1 MGQTTSRNRSPL
13 PSPDT
18 NASNNVDDPPSTPET
33 QSDNAADSNQQSAAS
48 SISPTS
54 RASRRSARSAVRKS
68 ILNLVKPRS
77 SQQEEPSERPSS
89 NTRKS
94 WRASR
99 RWSKTPP
106 SVTPDID
113 SSPSASASG
122 ALAAVAE
129 KSGEPDSQPSDAVT
143 SPALDSAAAAGSS
156 IAPDQD
162 REDRHST
169 TSPLVFNNTPE
180 DEVVISPDH
189 FTSSQDVPDVPQ
201 DVSPPPTIGP
211 ADQSSSG
218 QPSPSPPRQFP
229 PPGTLVVVQGVVHT
243 TDVPRTDAA
252 PSSVPPDLPEAPM
265 MIRQGAS
272 LSRSSTPV
280 NPERPARNRLSALL
294 RSRPPSMVSTASHN
308 VAPRDTETNPHP
320 VEVPT
325 PTPEPAATDDAPA
338 PAPPPEAD
346 PLEQRP
352 SGAIS
357 SSSIDVLGTLL
368 SVAAAA
374 TAASLL
380 TGSSEPILSS
390 GLTPPTPNVPNAPSP
405 PPADLDASLRP
416 NSPTPTAGMADVM
429 TGRTERMRQAWANIR
444 ERLGLRAPASSP
456 GPRWPDR
463 SEEREE
469 TPQTLPDASP
479 VDARERMFAE
489 MARAFNTGLGMPSD
503 SPQRTAEDS
512 LPTESTERPAISFSL
527 PAEGTFE
534 RFLIDLQ
541 TDLRSTLTQQARQVP
556 EGDSATD
563 SGPLP
568 LDPLASEHE
577 SLPARTSDLESL
589 PVSAGANAQAPRIRD
604 DTGTGESENDNDSMP
619 ELQDV
624 SDSDSEFSNDS
635 DSDISRPPRHSP
647 SITVPPSHRSQPPT
661 HSDNWTMPALP
672 SSAGSAAE
680 ASRPEG
686 PSGRINWWR
695 LYRFPPILAP
705 RGASAVE
712 LNLRP
717 QPSPLLASTPP
728 VQVPMPETTS
738 PRPVSSTATPDAAPS
753 PSPSETRPNIVV
765 PVIVVGLQSVHM
777 NWRHNAQ
784 APPTPAEP
792 VDPADLDVF
801 QQQTDTNENDVRM
814 PEGGVEGLNMGA
826 GGPPLPSD
834 AARGRRWHA
843 RAANALRNLRPG
855 RRTHVHG
862 LASDVDATGSRTFLI
877 YVIGGYYPPDH
888 SIVTG
893 EPNNFDSF
901 EALLDL
907 AELLGQVK
915 PPTVSKE
922 EIDKSGLEVIK
933 STRLAEYE
941 RGGKISSNC
950 IDRCL
955 ICLDDYEP
963 EDDVRVMTCRHAFH
977 QKCVDTWLQT
987 GKNNCPACRGTGVST
1002 EAPAPQPDIMTQ

>member
-1 MGQTTSRNRSPL
+1 MGQTTSRSRSPL
-13 PSPDT
+13 PSSDT
-18 NASNNVDDPPSTPET
+18 NASTNVNDPPSSPET
-33 QSDNAADSNQQSAAS
+33 QSDDAADSNQSPAPS
-48 SISPTS
+48 HISPTS
-54 RASRRSARSAVRKS
+54 RASRRSARSTVRKS

-77 SQQEEPSERPSS
+77 SQPDEPNERTSS

-106 SVTPDID
+106 SLTPDID

-122 ALAAVAE
+122 TLAAVDE
-129 KSGEPDSQPSDAVT
+129 KNGEPDSQPSEAAT
-143 SPALDSAAAAGSS
+143 SHALDSTAAAGSS
-156 IAPDQD
+156 NAPDPD

-169 TSPLVFNNTPE
+169 MSPLVYNNAPE

-243 TDVPRTDAA
+243 TDVPRPDAT
-252 PSSVPPDLPEAPM
+252 PSAVPPDLPEAPM

-272 LSRSSTPV
+272 LSRSPTPV
-280 NPERPARNRLSALL
+280 NAERPARNRLSALL
-294 RSRPPSMVSTASHN
+294 RSRPPSMVSTASHS
-308 VAPRDTETNPHP
+308 VAPRDVESHPHS
-320 VEVPT
+320 VEVST
-325 PTPEPAATDDAPA
+325 PTPEPAATDDAP
-338 PAPPPEAD
+338 PPSEAE

-390 GLTPPTPNVPNAPSP
+390 GLTPPTPTAPSVP
-405 PPADLDASLRP
+405 PPVDLDASLRP

-444 ERLGLRAPASSP
+444 ERLGRRTPVPSP
-456 GPRWPDR
+456 GPRLPDR
-463 SEEREE
+463 NEERDEA
-469 TPQTLPDASP
+469 PRTLPDASP

-503 SPQRTAEDS
+503 APQHTAEGS
-512 LPTESTERPAISFSL
+512 LPTEGAERPAISFIPRL

-541 TDLRSTLTQQARQVP
+541 TDLRSTLTQQARQEP
-556 EGDSATD
+556 EANPTAD
-563 SGPLP
+563 SGPPP
-568 LDPLASEHE
+568 LEPLATEHE
-577 SLPARTSDLESL
+577 PTVIPTSDSEPL
-589 PVSAGANAQAPRIRD
+589 PVAASTNAEAPQIRN
-604 DTGTGESENDNDSMP
+604 DTGAGESENDNDSMP

-635 DSDISRPPRHSP
+635 DSDISRLPRRSP
-647 SITVPPSHRSQPPT
+647 SITAPPSHRPQPPT
-661 HSDNWTMPALP
+661 QSDNWTMPALP
-672 SSAGSAAE
+672 STAGSATE

-705 RGASAVE
+705 RGTGAVE

-717 QPSPLLASTPP
+717 QPSPLLASTPS
-728 VQVPMPETTS
+728 VQVPMPETT
-738 PRPVSSTATPDAAPS
+738 PRPVSSATTSDAAPS
-753 PSPSETRPNIVV
+753 PSPSDTRPNIVV

-777 NWRHNAQ
+777 NWRHNTQ
-784 APPTPAEP
+784 GPPTMAEP

-801 QQQTDTNENDVRM
+801 QQQGDINENDGRM
-814 PEGGVEGLNMGA
+814 PEAGMDGLNMGA

-834 AARGRRWHA
+834 TARGRRWHA
-843 RAANALRNLRPG
+843 RAAHALRNLRPG

-933 STRLAEYE
+933 STSLAEYE

-955 ICLDDYEP
+955 ICLDEYEP

-987 GKNNCPACRGTGVST
+987 GKNNCPACRGMGVST
-1002 EAPAPQPDIMTQ
+1002 EAPAPQPDITTQ

>member
-1 MGQTTSRNRSPL
+1 MGQTTSRSRSPL
-13 PSPDT
+13 PSSDT
-18 NASNNVDDPPSTPET
+18 NASNNVNDPPSTPET
-33 QSDNAADSNQQSAAS
+33 QSDDAADSNQSSAPS
-48 SISPTS
+48 HISPTS
-54 RASRRSARSAVRKS
+54 RASRRSARSTVRKS

-77 SQQEEPSERPSS
+77 SQPDEPNGRPSS
-89 NTRKS
+89 HTRKS

-99 RWSKTPP
+99 RWSKTAP
-106 SVTPDID
+106 SLTPDIE
-113 SSPSASASG
+113 SSPTASASG
-122 ALAAVAE
+122 TLAAVDE
-129 KSGEPDSQPSDAVT
+129 KNGEHDSLASDAAT
-143 SPALDSAAAAGSS
+143 SHAFDSPAGAGSS
-156 IAPDQD
+156 NAPDPD
-162 REDRHST
+162 REDRHNT
-169 TSPLVFNNTPE
+169 MSPPVYNNAPE
-180 DEVVISPDH
+180 DEVVSSPDH
-189 FTSSQDVPDVPQ
+189 FTSSQDAPDVPQ

-243 TDVPRTDAA
+243 TDVPRPDAT
-252 PSSVPPDLPEAPM
+252 PSTVPPDLPEAPM

-272 LSRSSTPV
+272 LSRSPTPV
-280 NPERPARNRLSALL
+280 NAERPVRNRLSALL
-294 RSRPPSMVSTASHN
+294 RSRPPSMVSTASHS
-308 VAPRDTETNPHP
+308 APPRDGETHPHS
-320 VEVPT
+320 VEVST
-325 PTPEPAATDDAPA
+325 PTPEPTATDDALPL
-338 PAPPPEAD
+338 PEAE

-390 GLTPPTPNVPNAPSP
+390 GLTPPTPTAPSAP
-405 PPADLDASLRP
+405 PVDLDASLRP
-416 NSPTPTAGMADVM
+416 NSPTPTAGMADVT
-429 TGRTERMRQAWANIR
+429 TGRSERMRQAWANIR
-444 ERLGLRAPASSP
+444 ERLGLRTPAPSP
-456 GPRWPDR
+456 GPQLPDR
-463 SEEREE
+463 NEERDEAS
-469 TPQTLPDASP
+469 QALPDSSP

-503 SPQRTAEDS
+503 SPQHTAEGS
-512 LPTESTERPAISFSL
+512 LPTEDTERPAISFTPRL

-541 TDLRSTLTQQARQVP
+541 TDLRTTLTQQARQVP
-556 EGDSATD
+556 EGNPTADSAPPPLEPLGMEHEPIPA
-563 SGPLP
+563 SNSEPLP
-568 LDPLASEHE
+568 VA
-577 SLPARTSDLESL
+577 
-589 PVSAGANAQAPRIRD
+589 AGTNAEAPQVHNG
-604 DTGTGESENDNDSMP
+604 TGAGESENDNDNMP

-635 DSDISRPPRHSP
+635 DSDISRLPRRSP
-647 SITVPPSHRSQPPT
+647 SITASPSHRPQLPT
-661 HSDNWTMPALP
+661 QSDNWTMPALP
-672 SSAGSAAE
+672 STAGSAAE

-705 RGASAVE
+705 RGTGAVE

-717 QPSPLLASTPP
+717 QPNPLLASTPS
-728 VQVPMPETTS
+728 VQVPMPETT
-738 PRPVSSTATPDAAPS
+738 PRPVSSTMTPDATAS
-753 PSPSETRPNIVV
+753 PSPADTRPNIVV
-765 PVIVVGLQSVHM
+765 PVIVVAGM
-777 NWRHNAQ
+777 
-784 APPTPAEP
+784 
-792 VDPADLDVF
+792 D
-801 QQQTDTNENDVRM
+801 
-814 PEGGVEGLNMGA
+814 GLNMGA

-834 AARGRRWHA
+834 TARGRRWHA
-843 RAANALRNLRPG
+843 RAAHALRNLRPG
-855 RRTHVHG
+855 RRTHYRDLVNP
-862 LASDVDATGSRTFLI
+862 T
-877 YVIGGYYPPDH
+877 
-888 SIVTG
+888 
-893 EPNNFDSF
+893 NFDSF

-933 STRLAEYE
+933 SVSLAEYE

-950 IDRCL
+950 VDRCL

-987 GKNNCPACRGTGVST
+987 GKNNCPACRGT
-1002 EAPAPQPDIMTQ
+1002 PRHPQPDMTTQ

>member
-1 MGQTTSRNRSPL
+1 MGQTTSRSRGPL
-13 PSPDT
+13 PSSDT
-18 NASNNVDDPPSTPET
+18 NASTNVNDPPSTPET
-33 QSDNAADSNQQSAAS
+33 QSDDAADSNQSSAPS
-48 SISPTS
+48 HISPTS
-54 RASRRSARSAVRKS
+54 RASRRSARSSVRKG
-68 ILNLVKPRS
+68 ILNIVKPRS
-77 SQQEEPSERPSS
+77 SQPDEPNGRPSP

-94 WRASR
+94 WRASK

-106 SVTPDID
+106 SVTPNID
-113 SSPSASASG
+113 SSPTASASG
-122 ALAAVAE
+122 TLAAVDE
-129 KSGEPDSQPSDAVT
+129 KNSEPDSQPSEAAT
-143 SPALDSAAAAGSS
+143 SHALDLPTAAGSS
-156 IAPDQD
+156 NAPDPD

-169 TSPLVFNNTPE
+169 LSPLVYNNAPE
-180 DEVVISPDH
+180 DEVIISPDH
-189 FTSSQDVPDVPQ
+189 FTPSQDVPDVPQ

-243 TDVPRTDAA
+243 TDVPRPDAT
-252 PSSVPPDLPEAPM
+252 PSGVPPDLPEAPM

-272 LSRSSTPV
+272 LSRSPTPV

-294 RSRPPSMVSTASHN
+294 RSRPPSMVSTASHS
-308 VAPRDTETNPHP
+308 VPPGDVETHPHS
-320 VEVPT
+320 VEVST
-325 PTPEPAATDDAPA
+325 PTLEPAATDDAP
-338 PAPPPEAD
+338 PPPEVE

-390 GLTPPTPNVPNAPSP
+390 GLTPPTPTAPSAP
-405 PPADLDASLRP
+405 PVDLDASLRP

-429 TGRTERMRQAWANIR
+429 TGRSGMRQAWANFR
-444 ERLGLRAPASSP
+444 ERVGLRTPAPSP
-456 GPRWPDR
+456 GPRLPDR
-463 SEEREE
+463 NEEGDEAPR
-469 TPQTLPDASP
+469 TSPDASP

-503 SPQRTAEDS
+503 SPQHTAEGS
-512 LPTESTERPAISFSL
+512 LPTESTERPAISFTPRL

-541 TDLRSTLTQQARQVP
+541 ADLRTTLTQQARQVP
-556 EGDSATD
+556 EGNSTADSAPPPLEPLATGHEPISTSD
-563 SGPLP
+563 SEPLP
-568 LDPLASEHE
+568 V
-577 SLPARTSDLESL
+577 T
-589 PVSAGANAQAPRIRD
+589 AGTNAEAPQIRN
-604 DTGTGESENDNDSMP
+604 DTGAGESENDNDSMP

-635 DSDISRPPRHSP
+635 DSDISRPPRRSP
-647 SITVPPSHRSQPPT
+647 SISAPPSHRAQPPT
-661 HSDNWTMPALP
+661 QSDNWTMPALP

-705 RGASAVE
+705 RGTGAVE

-717 QPSPLLASTPP
+717 QPSPLLPSTPS
-728 VQVPMPETTS
+728 VQVPMPETT
-738 PRPVSSTATPDAAPS
+738 PRPVSSTTPDASPS
-753 PSPSETRPNIVV
+753 PSPSDTRLNVVV

-784 APPTPAEP
+784 APPTTAEP

-801 QQQTDTNENDVRM
+801 QQQGDINENM
-814 PEGGVEGLNMGA
+814 PEAGMDGLNMGA
-826 GGPPLPSD
+826 GGLPLPSD
-834 AARGRRWHA
+834 TARGRRWHA
-843 RAANALRNLRPG
+843 RAAHALRNLRPG

-933 STRLAEYE
+933 STSLAEYE

-950 IDRCL
+950 VDRCL

-987 GKNNCPACRGTGVST
+987 GKNNCPACRGMGVST
-1002 EAPAPQPDIMTQ
+1002 EAPAQPDIMTQ

>member
-13 PSPDT
+13 PSSDT
-18 NASNNVDDPPSTPET
+18 NASNNVHDPPSTPET
-33 QSDNAADSNQQSAAS
+33 QSDDATDSNQSSALS
-48 SISPTS
+48 HISPTS
-54 RASRRSARSAVRKS
+54 RASRRSARSTVRKS

-77 SQQEEPSERPSS
+77 SQPDEPNGRPSS
-89 NTRKS
+89 NARKS

-99 RWSKTPP
+99 RWSKTAP
-106 SVTPDID
+106 SLTPDID

-122 ALAAVAE
+122 TLAAVDE
-129 KSGEPDSQPSDAVT
+129 KNAEPDSLPSDAAT
-143 SPALDSAAAAGSS
+143 SHALDSPAAAGSS
-156 IAPDQD
+156 NTPDPD

-169 TSPLVFNNTPE
+169 IPLPVYNNAPE

-189 FTSSQDVPDVPQ
+189 FTSSQDAPDVPQ

-243 TDVPRTDAA
+243 TDVPRPDAT
-252 PSSVPPDLPEAPM
+252 PSAVPPDLPEAPM

-272 LSRSSTPV
+272 LSRSPTPV
-280 NPERPARNRLSALL
+280 NAERPVRNRLSALL
-294 RSRPPSMVSTASHN
+294 RSRPPSMVSTASHS
-308 VAPRDTETNPHP
+308 VLPRDGETHRHS
-320 VEVPT
+320 VEVST
-325 PTPEPAATDDAPA
+325 PTPEPTATDDV
-338 PAPPPEAD
+338 PPPTEAE

-390 GLTPPTPNVPNAPSP
+390 GLTPPTPTAPSAP
-405 PPADLDASLRP
+405 SVDLDASLRP

-429 TGRTERMRQAWANIR
+429 TGRSERMRQAWTNIR
-444 ERLGLRAPASSP
+444 ERLGLRTPAPSP
-456 GPRWPDR
+456 GPRLPDR
-463 SEEREE
+463 NDERDE
-469 TPQTLPDASP
+469 TPQTSPDASP

-503 SPQRTAEDS
+503 SPQHTAEGS
-512 LPTESTERPAISFSL
+512 LPTEGTERPAISFTPRL

-541 TDLRSTLTQQARQVP
+541 TDLRTTLTQQTRQGP
-556 EGDSATD
+556 DGNSTAD
-563 SGPLP
+563 SGPPP
-568 LDPLASEHE
+568 LEPLGMEHE
-577 SLPARTSDLESL
+577 PL
-589 PVSAGANAQAPRIRD
+589 PVAAGTNAEAPHVHN
-604 DTGTGESENDNDSMP
+604 DTGVGENENDNDSMP

-635 DSDISRPPRHSP
+635 DSDISRLPRRPP
-647 SITVPPSHRSQPPT
+647 SISGSPSHRPQPPT
-661 HSDNWTMPALP
+661 QSDNWAMPALP
-672 SSAGSAAE
+672 STAGSAAE

-705 RGASAVE
+705 RGTGAVE

-717 QPSPLLASTPP
+717 QPNPLLSSTPS

-738 PRPVSSTATPDAAPS
+738 RPVSSTTTPDVPPS
-753 PSPSETRPNIVV
+753 PSPSDTRPNIVV

-777 NWRHNAQ
+777 NWRHNTQ
-784 APPTPAEP
+784 VPPTTAEP
-792 VDPADLDVF
+792 VDPADFDVF
-801 QQQTDTNENDVRM
+801 QQQGDINENM
-814 PEGGVEGLNMGA
+814 PEAGMDGLNMGA

-834 AARGRRWHA
+834 TA
-843 RAANALRNLRPG
+843 RAHALRNLRPG
-855 RRTHVHG
+855 RRAHVHG

-933 STRLAEYE
+933 SVSLAEYE

-950 IDRCL
+950 VDRCL

-963 EDDVRVMTCRHAFH
+963 EDDVRVMACRHAFH